1 MSNDNLT
8 MTERLSQVATRAN
21 ALCQTVE
28 DQVGI
33 IQSTLSETVTDVK
46 SQTSQAINTAQT
58 QFSEFREN
66 ADDRFSKRLEGDS
79 SKEIIDLKHL
89 DENTFYA
96 LSFHHPKML
105 DVRLERYVHLDGNG
119 KGLLEFQVQLQNWS
133 SGGDFHF
140 AIQKAHAYSSHPFVA
155 KVLGASTPYTSS
167 IWLRGGFSYVLYT
180 SGHYSKRSIIESNTQ
195 VVEKI
200 SDTDYYLPPI
210 TEVHNSVVP
219 NRYIRGN

>member
-28 DQVGI
+28 DQVGV
-33 IQSTLSETVTDVK
+33 IQSTLSETVADVK
-46 SQTSQAINTAQT
+46 SQTSQAISTAQV

-79 SKEIIDLKHL
+79 SKEIIDLEHL

-96 LSFHHPKML
+96 LSFYYPKML
-105 DVRLERYVHLDGNG
+105 DVRLERYVHLGGDR

-140 AIQKAHAYSSHPFVA
+140 AIQKAHAYSVQPFVA
-155 KVLGASTPYTSS
+155 KVLAASTPYTSS
-167 IWLRGGFSYVLYT
+167 IWLRGGFSYLLYT
-180 SGHYSKRSIIESNTQ
+180 SGRYSKRSIIEAETQ

-200 SDTDYYLPPI
+200 GDTDYYLPPVA
-210 TEVHNSVVP
+210 EVHSSVVP